1 MWYLKTN
8 GALYMQRK
16 EGIMAGY
23 NPDDYELVEVRL
35 ERFWKDNPDG
45 KIKTKL
51 IESSENGQMVI
62 CHAEVYEH
70 KEDTEPKA
78 TGIAQE
84 YQDDKSFA
92 NRTSWMEVCETSAI
106 GRALANWKY
115 QGSKKARPSQEEMS
129 KVAKQPPTKKAEQP
143 ETGKQTSKI
152 TESAL
157 KSLVLAY
164 CNDDKN
170 FAREC
175 YSTTMKR
182 FTISNKVTNDVS
194 TWDDTLI
201 NKFLELIDLYVKK
214 FKDDFE
220 KQADNT
226 QEINN
231 ALSILDAVE
240 IESEDNVA
248 DIKEGPWMQ
257 EPISDG
263 QKNFIESLITQ
274 AIDSKLDELA
284 AEAKQYLA
292 SGEATKGNASQMI
305 DKLKDAL
312 S

>member
-1 MWYLKTN
+1 MRYLKTN

-143 ETGKQTSKI
+143 EIGNQTSKI

-194 TWDDTLI
+194 TWDETLI

-220 KQADNT
+220 KQAGNT

>member
-1 MWYLKTN
+1 
-8 GALYMQRK
+8 
-16 EGIMAGY
+16 MAGY

-129 KVAKQPPTKKAEQP
+129 KVAKQPPTKKAEQL

-194 TWDDTLI
+194 TWDETLI

-220 KQADNT
+220 KQAGNT

-240 IESEDNVA
+240 KESEDNVGE
-248 DIKEGPWMQ
+248 IKEGPWMQ

>member
-1 MWYLKTN
+1 
-8 GALYMQRK
+8 
-16 EGIMAGY
+16 MAGY

-129 KVAKQPPTKKAEQP
+129 KVAKQPPTKKAEQL

-220 KQADNT
+220 KQAGNT

-240 IESEDNVA
+240 KESEDNVGE
-248 DIKEGPWMQ
+248 IKEGPWMQ

>member
-1 MWYLKTN
+1 
-8 GALYMQRK
+8 
-16 EGIMAGY
+16 MAGY

-129 KVAKQPPTKKAEQP
+129 KVAKQPPTKKAEQL

-194 TWDDTLI
+194 TWDETLI

-220 KQADNT
+220 QQAGNT

-240 IESEDNVA
+240 IESEDNVGE
-248 DIKEGPWMQ
+248 IKEGPWMQ

>member
-1 MWYLKTN
+1 MWYIKTN

-248 DIKEGPWMQ
+248 EIKEGPWMQ

>member
-1 MWYLKTN
+1 
-8 GALYMQRK
+8 
-16 EGIMAGY
+16 MAGY

-129 KVAKQPPTKKAEQP
+129 KVAKQPPTKKAEQL

-220 KQADNT
+220 QQAGNT

-240 IESEDNVA
+240 IESEDNVGE
-248 DIKEGPWMQ
+248 IKEGPWMQ

>member
-1 MWYLKTN
+1 
-8 GALYMQRK
+8 
-16 EGIMAGY
+16 MAGY

-129 KVAKQPPTKKAEQP
+129 KVAKQPPTKKAEQL

-194 TWDDTLI
+194 SWDETLI

-220 KQADNT
+220 KQAGNT
-226 QEINN
+226 QQINN

-240 IESEDNVA
+240 KESEDNVGE
-248 DIKEGPWMQ
+248 IKEGPWMQ

>member
-92 NRTSWMEVCETSAI
+92 NRTSWMEVCETSEI

>member
-1 MWYLKTN
+1 
-8 GALYMQRK
+8 
-16 EGIMAGY
+16 MAGY

-129 KVAKQPPTKKAEQP
+129 KVAKQPPTKKAEQL

-194 TWDDTLI
+194 SWDETLI

-220 KQADNT
+220 QQAGNT

-240 IESEDNVA
+240 KESEDNVGE
-248 DIKEGPWMQ
+248 IKEGPWMQ

>member
-1 MWYLKTN
+1 
-8 GALYMQRK
+8 
-16 EGIMAGY
+16 MAGY

-143 ETGKQTSKI
+143 ETGNQTSKI

-220 KQADNT
+220 KQAGNT

-240 IESEDNVA
+240 KESEDNVGE
-248 DIKEGPWMQ
+248 IKEGPWMQ

>member
-1 MWYLKTN
+1 
-8 GALYMQRK
+8 
-16 EGIMAGY
+16 MAGY
-23 NPDDYELVEVRL
+23 IPDDYELVEVRL
-35 ERFWKDNPDG
+35 EKFWKDNPDG

-129 KVAKQPPTKKAEQP
+129 KVAKQPPTKKAEQH
-143 ETGKQTSKI
+143 EIGNQTSKI

-194 TWDDTLI
+194 TWDETLI

-220 KQADNT
+220 KQAGNT

-240 IESEDNVA
+240 KESEDNVGE
-248 DIKEGPWMQ
+248 IKEGPWMQ

>member
-1 MWYLKTN
+1 
-8 GALYMQRK
+8 
-16 EGIMAGY
+16 MAGY

-164 CNDDKN
+164 CNDDVN
-170 FAREC
+170 FAMQC

-240 IESEDNVA
+240 KGSEDNVGE
-248 DIKEGPWMQ
+248 IKEGPWMQ

>member
-1 MWYLKTN
+1 MRYLKTN

-129 KVAKQPPTKKAEQP
+129 KVAKQPPTKKAEQL

-152 TESAL
+152 SESAL

-220 KQADNT
+220 QQAGNT

-240 IESEDNVA
+240 KESEDNVGE
-248 DIKEGPWMQ
+248 IKEGPWMQ

>member
-1 MWYLKTN
+1 
-8 GALYMQRK
+8 
-16 EGIMAGY
+16 MAGY

-129 KVAKQPPTKKAEQP
+129 KVAKQPPTKKAEQL

-194 TWDDTLI
+194 SWDETLI

-220 KQADNT
+220 KQAGNT

-240 IESEDNVA
+240 KESEDNVGE
-248 DIKEGPWMQ
+248 IKEGPWMQ

>member
-1 MWYLKTN
+1 M
-8 GALYMQRK
+8 
-16 EGIMAGY
+16 
-23 NPDDYELVEVRL
+23 
-35 ERFWKDNPDG
+35 
-45 KIKTKL
+45 
-51 IESSENGQMVI
+51 
-62 CHAEVYEH
+62 
-70 KEDTEPKA
+70 
-78 TGIAQE
+78 
-84 YQDDKSFA
+84 
-92 NRTSWMEVCETSAI
+92 
-106 GRALANWKY
+106 KY

-129 KVAKQPPTKKAEQP
+129 KVAKQPPTKKAEQL

-194 TWDDTLI
+194 TWDETLI

-220 KQADNT
+220 KQAGNT
-226 QEINN
+226 QQINN

-240 IESEDNVA
+240 KESEDNVGE
-248 DIKEGPWMQ
+248 IKEGPWMQ

>member
-1 MWYLKTN
+1 
-8 GALYMQRK
+8 
-16 EGIMAGY
+16 MAGY

-129 KVAKQPPTKKAEQP
+129 KVAKQPPTKKAEQL

-220 KQADNT
+220 QQAGNT

-240 IESEDNVA
+240 TESEDNVA

>member
-1 MWYLKTN
+1 MRYLKTN

-194 TWDDTLI
+194 TWDETLI

-220 KQADNT
+220 KQAGNT
-226 QEINN
+226 QQINN

-240 IESEDNVA
+240 KESEDNVA

>member
-248 DIKEGPWMQ
+248 EIKEGPWMQ